1 MLEDILTKIE
11 DSYSLI
17 CSEDMKKWIDKN
29 KIMSYIFDP
38 KNHSA
43 RLIRSSESILC
54 FYIGQDLLNDQEI
67 ETFWM
72 ATKLSST
79 AKQEIFSLIM
89 KLSGDM
95 TDKHKAKFLNL
106 LQQEK
111 ISKAN
116 NQLIEF
122 VYSLSDS
129 ESNDAENTLV
139 GNKLL
144 YQFAIGK

>member
-1 MLEDILTKIE
+1 MLDDIFTQI
-11 DSYSLI
+11 SNHYSII
-17 CSEDMKKWIDKN
+17 CSEDMKKWIDEN
-29 KIMSYIFDP
+29 KILSYILDP

-43 RLIRSSESILC
+43 RLIRSSESILR
-54 FYIGQDLLNDQEI
+54 FYIKQDLLNDQEV

-89 KLSGDM
+89 MLSNKM
-95 TDKHKAKFLNL
+95 TDKHKTKFLNL

-111 ISKAN
+111 IGKAN
-116 NQLIEF
+116 NELIEF
-122 VYSLSDS
+122 VDSLSDS
-129 ESNDAENTLV
+129 KSKDAENTLA